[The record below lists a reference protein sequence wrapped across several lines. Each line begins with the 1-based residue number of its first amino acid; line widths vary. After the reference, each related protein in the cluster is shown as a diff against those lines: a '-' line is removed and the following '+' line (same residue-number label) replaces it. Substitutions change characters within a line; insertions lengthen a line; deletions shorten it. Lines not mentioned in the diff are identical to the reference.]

1 MEKKTVDVIIP
12 VYRPD
17 DSWKNLVD
25 MLNRQ
30 TYPVNVIRVM
40 NTGQEN
46 WHPEYETWSSKM
58 IVNHVAEDE
67 FDHGTTRDA
76 AARMSDADYLL
87 FMTQDAVP
95 ADTHL
100 VEYLAKAFDDP
111 LVAAAYARQLAKKT
125 VTRQS

>member
-1 MEKKTVDVIIP
+1 MERKIVDVIIP

-30 TYPVNVIRVM
+30 TYPVNAIRVM
-40 NTGQEN
+40 NTGREN
-46 WHPEYETWSSKM
+46 WNPVYETWSSKM
-58 IVNHVAEDE
+58 IVNHVTEDE
-67 FDHGTTRDA
+67 FDHGATRDA

-95 ADTHL
+95 KDLTL
-100 VEYLAKAFDDP
+100 V
-111 LVAAAYARQLAKKT
+111 
-125 VTRQS
+125 